1 MKSVFASK
9 ATQTDWNDH
18 TIIMMSRTQNPLL
31 FKDSELPK
39 IFVPPSFQRLAKA
52 LIWNTLILFLTTI
65 EQFYKNFVVS

>member
-1 MKSVFASK
+1 
-9 ATQTDWNDH
+9 
-18 TIIMMSRTQNPLL
+18 MMSRTQDPLL